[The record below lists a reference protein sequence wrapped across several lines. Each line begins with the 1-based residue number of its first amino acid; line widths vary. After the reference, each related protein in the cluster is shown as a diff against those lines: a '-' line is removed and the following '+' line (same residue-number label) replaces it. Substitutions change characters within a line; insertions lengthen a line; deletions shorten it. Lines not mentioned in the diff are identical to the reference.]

1 MFESV
6 KKWVGDKFGDSVK
19 LAAENAALK
28 KNIERLKKDYD
39 KLSTSFDAI
48 TNRYESLSKKYFAL
62 VSEKQQGR
70 WGKQ

>member
-6 KKWVGDKFGDSVK
+6 KKWVGGKFGDSVK

-28 KNIERLKKDYD
+28 KNLERLNKDYD
-39 KLSTSFDAI
+39 KLLTDFNAI
-48 TNRYESLSKKYFAL
+48 TSRYESLSKKYFAL
-62 VSEKQQGR
+62 VAEKQQGR